1 MNDYNNQYSVKEL
14 IKRFN
19 SLEVFK
25 LSKEGVNANKQFLKL
40 ISNKTLIDRVW
51 IGTKGINKIKIK
63 NGMLVSVKV
72 IVTNQKL
79 KEFKTGLH
87 RIRPPKLYDSKIVI
101 FGIFHNGRIECHLFK
116 KKELSNL
123 KSLHLRFQSHKQRY
137 KYKFCINRWNI
148 LTE

>member
-1 MNDYNNQYSVKEL
+1 MIDYNNQYSVKEL
-14 IKRFN
+14 LKRFN

-25 LSKEGVNANKQFLKL
+25 LSKERVNANKHFLKL

-51 IGTKGINKIKIK
+51 IGAKGINKIKIK

-72 IVTNQKL
+72 FVTNQKL

-87 RIRPPKLYDSKIVI
+87 RIRPPKFYDSKIVI
-101 FGIFHNGRIECHLFK
+101 FGIFHNGRIVCYLFK

-123 KSLHLRFQSHKQRY
+123 KSLHLRFQSHERRN
-137 KYKFCINRWNI
+137 KYKFSMNRWNI